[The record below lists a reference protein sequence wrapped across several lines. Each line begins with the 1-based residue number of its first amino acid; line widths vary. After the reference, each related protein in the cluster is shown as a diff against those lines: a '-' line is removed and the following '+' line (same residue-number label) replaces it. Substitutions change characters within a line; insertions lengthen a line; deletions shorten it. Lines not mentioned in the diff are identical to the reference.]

1 MTECHNSG
9 IPYKYSS
16 RQERM
21 VRMRSSKYSTQ
32 RRRAAADAGRET
44 KEWQRHRDTAS
55 ARRTASVDIY
65 GWYDEGVKS
74 TYVVYCPVC
83 VERYENGLIVASAVH
98 HGRKDNLNGPTGHIR
113 TVQGEDAYD
122 RFKPEKKPED

>member
-1 MTECHNSG
+1 
-9 IPYKYSS
+9 
-16 RQERM
+16 
-21 VRMRSSKYSTQ
+21 
-32 RRRAAADAGRET
+32 
-44 KEWQRHRDTAS
+44 
-55 ARRTASVDIY
+55 
-65 GWYDEGVKS
+65 VKS
-74 TYVVYCPVC
+74 TNVVYCPVC

>member
-1 MTECHNSG
+1 VRPKSG
-9 IPYKYSS
+9 GLAAKTSGYC
-16 RQERM
+16 
-21 VRMRSSKYSTQ
+21 Q
-32 RRRAAADAGRET
+32 R
-44 KEWQRHRDTAS
+44 K
-55 ARRTASVDIY
+55 TASVDIY

-113 TVQGEDAYD
+113 TVHGEDAYD
-122 RFKPEKKPED
+122 RFKPEKKHED